1 LIFADAPTAKI
12 SIKEVSGK
20 AFSKKMRTE
29 KRFLTTVKNL
39 TFDFCG
45 CTNRENQHQGSFRKS
60 VFKENAD

>member
-1 LIFADAPTAKI
+1 MAGRCCL
-12 SIKEVSGK
+12 KEVFQS
-20 AFSKKMRTE
+20 AFSKKMRIE

-60 VFKENAD
+60 VFEENAD